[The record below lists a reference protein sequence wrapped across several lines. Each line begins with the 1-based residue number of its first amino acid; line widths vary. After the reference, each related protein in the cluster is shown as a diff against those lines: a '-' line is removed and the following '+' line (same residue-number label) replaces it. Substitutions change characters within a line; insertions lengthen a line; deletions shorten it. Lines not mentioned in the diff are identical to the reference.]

1 MDDMTAVM
9 AEVNARI
16 GNEEISDGCAR
27 TIASWYHN
35 GQASLGYSFVST
47 GTIPESP
54 SDVWN
59 DLTDNG
65 KAYESADRDDRG
77 ALDMLGT
84 YLTTSGTRGPVD
96 GWSNRWVR

>member
-1 MDDMTAVM
+1 MNDTTAVM
-9 AEVNARI
+9 AEVNARL
-16 GNEEISDGCAR
+16 GKEEISDGCAR

-35 GQASLGYSFVST
+35 GQASLGYSFVSS
-47 GTIPESP
+47 GAIPAEP
-54 SDVWN
+54 SDVWH

-65 KAYESADRDDRG
+65 KAYESAERDDRT

-84 YLTTSGTRGPVD
+84 YLTNAGPRGPVD